1 MTFLQ
6 FLGYLTIVIALLLV
20 IRAFWVEIAIIGFIL
35 YVIGNLLVISL
46 ASAILWAVF
55 VKGSA
60 AGWGWTFLFFFLSY
74 SAALTVYAMIVNDIF
89 HMIGNALISFF
100 RKLK

>member
-20 IRAFWVEIAIIGFIL
+20 IRAFWVEIAVIGFIL
-35 YVIGNLLVISL
+35 YIVGQLALLSL

-60 AGWGWTFLFFFLSY
+60 AGWGWTFLFFLLSY
-74 SAALTVYAMIVNDIF
+74 SAMLTVYAMIVYDIL
-89 HMIGNALISFF
+89 HMIGDALISFF
-100 RKLK
+100 RKLR